1 MKKIT
6 IFLFLLLVTPSLAQK
21 TMVPLKDYKNKKNDV
36 VTEGDIFIRCAAV
49 SFYLGALYKNNK
61 TISEKSNESFEYF
74 KSKSSKHFQTN
85 GKMTEINAELHFL
98 KNFKIFTDKYFE
110 DGQENHNKTKKFII
124 GYIAEDLEI
133 CNSM

>member
-21 TMVPLKDYKNKKNDV
+21 TIVPLKEYKNKKNDL
-36 VTEGDIFIRCAAV
+36 VTEGYIFIICASV
-49 SFYLGALYKNNK
+49 SFYLGSLYKNNK
-61 TISEKSNESFEYF
+61 TIFEKSNESFEYF
-74 KSKSSKHFQTN
+74 KSKSSKHFQTK

-98 KNFKIFTDKYFE
+98 KNFKIFANKYFE
-110 DGQENHNKTKKFII
+110 DGQVNYNKTKKFIT